1 MLWRTRIRVGTSRT
15 GHPAALR
22 VATVAVFAG
31 SGYGLGGARIRR
43 MGAQCNP
50 GVTLSLRAYA
60 DGYPELHGS

>member
-1 MLWRTRIRVGTSRT
+1 MVCCGARIRVGTSRT

-22 VATVAVFAG
+22 VAMVAVFA
-31 SGYGLGGARIRR
+31 GLGGARIRR